1 MTECA
6 VLGLGSSNEAEHLS
20 KHFLREEFPGFGK
33 NEQGIISCDFFPD
46 ESQKYPFHI
55 YSFLSWIWIAKATST
70 VFQKRFQVLN
80 KMNCI
85 LLMPQGNWIKD

>member
-6 VLGLGSSNEAEHLS
+6 VSGLGSSSEAENLS

-55 YSFLSWIWIAKATST
+55 YSFLSWILCSHSHQSRVSKEIPGVRT
-70 VFQKRFQVLN
+70 R
-80 KMNCI
+80 
-85 LLMPQGNWIKD
+85 